1 MNIFDLIN
9 KIPTLNEISGSFG
22 EWLAKVYAKTMPGV
36 LVLHDILID
45 GKDGYTSQI
54 DLILIDDKGIYVI
67 EIKMFDEAEIYGNI
81 RNSHWT
87 YYKHGKKYEI
97 YSPLKQNEK
106 HVDYLKSFL
115 QDFGDI
121 PYFSIITMICN
132 DFKISGESIE
142 NTVICNS
149 LPAMQRAMCK
159 VSENRPI
166 VFDDSKKQI
175 LYDYIK
181 SNQHTGKEARQAH
194 KNNLISYKESLD
206 EMKNNKICPY
216 CKTDLVL
223 REGKYGKFFGCSNY
237 PKCKFTMKFDA

>member
-1 MNIFDLIN
+1 
-9 KIPTLNEISGSFG
+9 
-22 EWLAKVYAKTMPGV
+22 
-36 LVLHDILID
+36 
-45 GKDGYTSQI
+45 
-54 DLILIDDKGIYVI
+54 
-67 EIKMFDEAEIYGNI
+67 MFDEAKIYGNI

-149 LPAMQRAMCK
+149 LPAMQRAMRK

-194 KNNLISYKESLD
+194 KNNFISYKESLD

-237 PKCKFTMKFDA
+237 PKCKFTMKLMREYLPAAVRVARASAHTEYLFFIILFWFWAQRTMQAALNSSYRSDTRKHLQTS